1 MTRVVGATN
10 KELVIMFNI
19 FIVGKYHKVAV
30 VGDEVVLQA
39 KIIGLGK
46 FMKKI
51 QCIVYWKRTKNFDTI
66 DVLVHISNWFK
77 SWIDIFVCITSL

>member
-1 MTRVVGATN
+1 MIFFSSLFLLFFLFKVSLVKVFILFLMMQYLGLHKGQCKIYKRMTRVVGATN

-39 KIIGLGK
+39 
-46 FMKKI
+46 
-51 QCIVYWKRTKNFDTI
+51 
-66 DVLVHISNWFK
+66 
-77 SWIDIFVCITSL
+77 

>member
-1 MTRVVGATN
+1 MMQYLGLHKGQCKIYKRMTRVVGATN

-39 KIIGLGK
+39 
-46 FMKKI
+46 
-51 QCIVYWKRTKNFDTI
+51 
-66 DVLVHISNWFK
+66 
-77 SWIDIFVCITSL
+77 